1 MSDAIEMSAL
11 SKHFGSFAALDSLD
25 LSVPQGQFVTLLGPS
40 GSGKTTALRCLA
52 GLEHPTGGEIH
63 LGGTLVSAPA
73 RRVSVPPE
81 KRGVG
86 FVFQN
91 YALWPH
97 MTVRANVEYPLRL
110 RRVASADRRRRAEEL
125 LEIVGLE
132 RQVDKPASDLSGGQQ
147 QRVALAR
154 ALANESPFML
164 YDEPLSNL
172 DAQLRNR
179 TRTAIRDIHDRFGTT
194 TVYVTHDQDEAFS
207 LSDRVVV
214 MNGGRVEQD
223 DHPQAIYD
231 RPASA
236 FIARFVGFDNI
247 IEGVSVQ
254 EVVDRGTTVV
264 LPDGL
269 GVCTGTSTGV
279 RVGDLATVAVRAHD
293 IVLGDEGGEG
303 TPAVVHQ
310 IGFSSGAWVVV
321 LDVPHR
327 GGSTTVHARVGAEQ
341 GRPDFGVGDPVTFAV
356 RAGRAVVLSQD
367 ESAMPGVD
375 AP

>member
-1 MSDAIEMSAL
+1 MTDAIRLSGL
-11 SKHFGSFAALDSLD
+11 SKHFGDFAALDALD
-25 LSVPQGQFVTLLGPS
+25 LSIPEGQFVTLLGPS

-63 LGGTLVSAPA
+63 LGGRLVSAPD

-97 MTVRANVEYPLRL
+97 MTVRSNVEYPLRL
-110 RRVASADRRRRAEEL
+110 RKVAAAERRRRAEEL
-125 LEIVGLE
+125 LEVVGLE
-132 RQVDKPASDLSGGQQ
+132 HQVDKPASDLSGGQQ

-172 DAQLRNR
+172 DAQLRGR

-231 RPASA
+231 HPASA

-247 IEGVSVQ
+247 VDGA
-254 EVVDRGTTVV
+254 VVRRVGDGSATAE

-269 GVCTGTSTGV
+269 GVWSGRSGGA
-279 RVGDLATVAVRAHD
+279 RVGDEVTVAVRAHD
-293 IVLGDEGGEG
+293 VVVGDEGGEG
-303 TPAVVHQ
+303 TPALVHQ

-321 LDVPHR
+321 LDVPYEGTSR
-327 GGSTTVHARVGAEQ
+327 MVHARVGAEH
-341 GRPDFGVGDPVTFAV
+341 GRPGFGVGDRVTFAV
-356 RAGRAVVLSQD
+356 RPGRPVVLAQASD
-367 ESAMPGVD
+367 P
-375 AP
+375 APNAAA